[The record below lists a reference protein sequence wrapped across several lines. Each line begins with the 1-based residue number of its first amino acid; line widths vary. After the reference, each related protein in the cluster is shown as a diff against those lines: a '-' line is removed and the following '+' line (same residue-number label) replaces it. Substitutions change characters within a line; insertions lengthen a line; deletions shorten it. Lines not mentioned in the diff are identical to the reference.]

1 MMRNQRIKRLPRRS
15 VLFTM
20 GLFICFVWIIIALIA
35 RWIVPYD
42 PLAQDLTARFSPP
55 SLRHLCGTDSLGRDI
70 FSRLLVGS
78 GTSITASLL
87 TIIFSALVGIVFGG
101 IAGFTGGLID
111 EIMMR
116 LAELVQAFPTI
127 ILAMVI
133 SAALG
138 PSLFHTLIA
147 MVIVWWPGFARLM
160 RSAVMQVRSLEYIEA
175 SRQLGASGPRIFL
188 REVIP
193 NSVGAVI
200 VMVTVD
206 FGSAILLFSGL
217 SFLGLGSP
225 PPTPEWGAMV
235 SDGANSLSRWWIAL
249 FPGLAILT
257 MSTGANFIGDGV
269 RDLLDPKLR
278 KTMPGQAK

>member
-1 MMRNQRIKRLPRRS
+1 MRNQRVNLLSRHNT
-15 VLFTM
+15 LFIM
-20 GLFICFVWIIIALIA
+20 GLFICLVWIIIALIA

-42 PLAQDLTARFSPP
+42 PLAQDLTIRFSPP

-160 RSAVMQVRSLEYIEA
+160 RSAVMQVRSLEYVEA

-278 KTMPGQAK
+278 KTMTSQAK

>member
-1 MMRNQRIKRLPRRS
+1 MMKQRVKQL
-15 VLFTM
+15 LQYNK
-20 GLFICFVWIIIALIA
+20 LFITGFFICLLWIIVALIA
-35 RWIVPYD
+35 RRIVPFD
-42 PLAQDLTARFSPP
+42 PLAQDLTIRFSPP

-70 FSRLLVGS
+70 FSRLLIGS
-78 GTSITASLL
+78 GTSIMASLL
-87 TIIFSALVGIVFGG
+87 TIIFSALVGIIFGG

-133 SAALG
+133 SATLG

-160 RSAVMQVRSLEYIEA
+160 RSAVMQIRSLEYIEA
-175 SRQLGASGPRIFL
+175 SRQLGASGLRIFFK
-188 REVIP
+188 EIIP
-193 NSVGAVI
+193 NSVGSII
-200 VMVTVD
+200 VMATVD

-217 SFLGLGSP
+217 SFLGMGSP

-278 KTMPGQAK
+278 KTMTGQAK

>member
-1 MMRNQRIKRLPRRS
+1 MLRYNK
-15 VLFTM
+15 LFAA
-20 GLFICFVWIIIALIA
+20 GILICMLWVFIALIA
-35 RWIVPYD
+35 RWIAPYD
-42 PLAQDLTARFSPP
+42 PLAQNLTIRFSPP

-70 FSRLLVGS
+70 FSRLLIGS
-78 GTSITASLL
+78 STSVAASLL
-87 TIIFSALVGIVFGG
+87 TIIFSSLVGIVFGG
-101 IAGFTGGLID
+101 IAGFSGGLID
-111 EIMMR
+111 EVMMR

-160 RSAVMQVRSLEYIEA
+160 RSVVMQVRSLEYIEA
-175 SRQLGASGPRIFL
+175 SRQLGASSLRIFF

-193 NSVGAVI
+193 NSVGSII
-200 VMVTVD
+200 VMATVD
-206 FGSAILLFSGL
+206 LGSAILLFSGL

-235 SDGANSLSRWWIAL
+235 SDGANSLSHWWISV

-257 MSTGANFIGDGV
+257 MSAGANFIGDGV

-278 KTMPGQAK
+278 KIITGQAK

>member
-1 MMRNQRIKRLPRRS
+1 MRNQGVNLLSRHNT
-15 VLFTM
+15 LFIM
-20 GLFICFVWIIIALIA
+20 GLFICLVWIIIALIA

-42 PLAQDLTARFSPP
+42 PLAQDLTIRFSPP

-188 REVIP
+188 REIIP

-278 KTMPGQAK
+278 KTMTSQAK